1 MCSPKYDEHGN
12 AKLQTMALTREQWRM
27 LCPALTSYK
36 NIGKADRDEAIALR
50 ERILEG

>member
-1 MCSPKYDEHGN
+1 MSSPKYD
-12 AKLQTMALTREQWRM
+12 KLLTMALTSEQWRM

-36 NIGKADRDEAIALR
+36 NIGNADRDEAIALR